1 MKIGAIILAA
11 GASTRMG
18 TSKQMLEVKG
28 EYLLTRTIKT
38 VESASIDDIV
48 VVLGARDALH
58 RTIINN
64 QRVNV
69 ITNESWNTGMGSS
82 IKRGLLSLMSE
93 DADLDAVI
101 IFVCDQPVLTREIIA
116 GIISTFKTARK
127 PIVASGYS
135 DSAGVP
141 ALFARSYFDKL
152 NQLPD
157 DQGAKKIIVQHIGDL
172 VIVPFPGGEIDLDTM
187 EDYEKFVNAGE
198 ADQ

>member
-18 TSKQMLEVKG
+18 TSKQMLQVNG

-38 VESASIDDIV
+38 VEGASIDNIV

-58 RTIINN
+58 RTIINA
-64 QRVNV
+64 QVHV
-69 ITNESWNTGMGSS
+69 VTNEAWAAGMGSS
-82 IKRGLLSLMSE
+82 IKSGLQSLLSE
-93 DADLDAVI
+93 HPDLDAVI
-101 IFVCDQPVLTREIIA
+101 ILVCDQPMLTSEIIA
-116 GIISTFKTARK
+116 GIISTFHTTRK

-152 NQLPD
+152 NELPD
-157 DQGAKKIIVQHIGDL
+157 DQGAKK
-172 VIVPFPGGEIDLDTM
+172 VILQNSADVVVVPFPGGAIDLDTM
-187 EDYEKFVNAGE
+187 EDYQKFVKTGH
-198 ADQ
+198 Q